1 MYWSTE
7 REGEMEEGRR
17 KKEWTKVEWRN
28 VSSSEEGIR
37 RPDGREFWRQKEI
50 LTKLRVVI
58 PKITTLVGKL

>member
-37 RPDGREFWRQKEI
+37 RPDGRESFG
-50 LTKLRVVI
+50 
-58 PKITTLVGKL
+58 GKRKF